1 MEDIERV
8 ATEAQEA
15 LDKENAQNPIVK
27 NALQIVETFIKAKR
41 VMCYGGTA
49 INNLLP
55 EKDQFYDKDKDI
67 PDYDFFSETPQL
79 HGKILADKL
88 FKAGYKSVEVKA
100 GVHLGTF
107 KVFADYIGVAD
118 ISHLAKPIFEKL
130 WESSIVRDGIHYVD
144 PNFLRM
150 SMYLELSRPRGD
162 VSRWKKVY
170 TRLGLLNKH
179 YPTKC
184 SAVADTAVG
193 TDIPNTIADKIEDL
207 LIDEKLVLLGFNAA
221 ILQPRN
227 RNHRHSRDSS
237 DNWNFPLD
245 ILVEP
250 EKEKEIVEKIKHII
264 PETISKAYTAYEE
277 LLPAHTD
284 ILHGTQLMVR
294 LYTTSA
300 CHSYHIAGGDVGAG
314 SNVSRLRV
322 ASIPTLLQFFLAAL
336 YAPRHFLEAQSEER
350 FLCTAHHLIELANS
364 SRKRRYKLLTPISCL
379 GVQKS
384 LVDMKKERSELYA
397 KLSKNKSSE
406 EFKEKFYSYNPATAK
421 AKSK

>member
-1 MEDIERV
+1 MEDIERI
-8 ATEAQEA
+8 ATQAQEA

-27 NALQIVETFIKAKR
+27 NALAIVEEFIKTKR

-55 EKDQFYDKDKDI
+55 KEDQFYDKDKDI

-130 WESSIVRDGIHYVD
+130 WKSSIVRSDIHYVD

-179 YPTKC
+179 YPTSC
-184 SAVADTAVG
+184 QQSPTASNEG
-193 TDIPNTIADKIEDL
+193 ADIPDSIEEKIEDIIIADKCI
-207 LIDEKLVLLGFNAA
+207 LLGFNAA
-221 ILQPRN
+221 ILQPRS
-227 RNHRHSRDSS
+227 RHGDAG
-237 DNWNFPLD
+237 WNFPLD
-245 ILVEP
+245 LLVVP
-250 EKEKEIVEKIKHII
+250 ENELEVVEKIKKVI
-264 PETISKAYTAYEE
+264 PDTISKSYTAYEE

-284 ILHGTQLMVR
+284 ILHGNDLMVR
-294 LYTTSA
+294 IYITSA
-300 CHSYHIAGGDVGAG
+300 CHSYHAVAADAGAV
-314 SNVSRLRV
+314 LRI
-322 ASIPTLLQFFLAAL
+322 ASIPTLLQFFLASL
-336 YAPRHFLEAQSEER
+336 YAPRHFLQSQTEER
-350 FLCTAHHLIELANS
+350 FLCVAHHLIELANN

-379 GVQKS
+379 GIQKS

-397 KLSKNKSSE
+397 KLSKNKSSD
-406 EFKEKFYSYNPATAK
+406 EFKEKFYSYNPSTAHAI
-421 AKSK
+421 AKK